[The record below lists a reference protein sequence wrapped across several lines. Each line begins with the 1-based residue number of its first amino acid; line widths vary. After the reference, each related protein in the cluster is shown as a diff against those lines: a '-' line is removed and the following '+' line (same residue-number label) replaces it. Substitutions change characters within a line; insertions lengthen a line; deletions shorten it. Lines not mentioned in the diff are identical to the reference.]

1 MALEIQH
8 KKSAVSGKLPLPSD
22 LEPGE
27 IALNYHANG
36 PFLTCKDTSGNIR
49 KLNHIWVS
57 ASAPSNPTT
66 GDAWYDIST
75 DPGILYLYK
84 DDADTWQQLT
94 QTVTVATTAAFG
106 TVRLA
111 DAAAVANGTSGRV
124 IDAAQLQSAISGY
137 SITLN
142 GSAPISIGG
151 SSSQPNISI
160 NPGAANQVLRTNAS
174 GTGVEFSNN
183 IDLPGTLSV
192 QGGFSIGA
200 TTITTGTGSP
210 EGSVAAPVG
219 SLYLRTDG
227 TPNNTLY
234 VKESGSGNSGWGAVP
249 TQALLLN

>member
-1 MALEIQH
+1 MALEILH
-8 KKSAVSGKLPLPSD
+8 KKSAVSQKLPLPSD

-27 IALNYHANG
+27 IALNYHADG
-36 PFLTCKDTSGNIR
+36 PFITCKDTDGNIR

-57 ASAPSNPTT
+57 ASAPSNPTV

-84 DDADTWQQLT
+84 DDVDAWQQLT
-94 QTVTVATTAAFG
+94 QTVTTATTAAFG

-111 DAAAVANGTSGRV
+111 DADAVTNGTSGRV
-124 IDAAQLQSAISGY
+124 VDAAQLQSAISGY

-142 GSAPISIGG
+142 GTAPISIGG
-151 SSSQPNISI
+151 SSSQPSVSIS
-160 NPGAANQVLRTNAS
+160 PGAANQVFQTNAS
-174 GTGVEFSNN
+174 GTGVEFSND

-192 QGGFSIGA
+192 QGGLSIGT

-210 EGSVAAPVG
+210 EGSVAATVG

-234 VKESGSGNSGWGAVP
+234 IKESGAGNSGWGAVP
-249 TQALLLN
+249 T